1 MCLCTLV
8 SVPRIGS
15 VAYRLQLPE
24 DARIHLVFHCSL
36 LKPFH
41 GTPDS
46 HNFAELPDKF
56 INDQPFL
63 TPLAILD
70 YRRSSSAA
78 NAPWEVLVQWH
89 GLSPDEDKV
98 ILQGPKDD
106 SISEEEAEPQT
117 EVIIANIEVQ
127 ESEPETGVVTT
138 ANTGVHKEKAKRRTI
153 RPPSYLSDYV

>member
-1 MCLCTLV
+1 M
-8 SVPRIGS
+8 
-15 VAYRLQLPE
+15 
-24 DARIHLVFHCSL
+24 
-36 LKPFH
+36 
-41 GTPDS
+41 
-46 HNFAELPDKF
+46 
-56 INDQPFL
+56 
-63 TPLAILD
+63 
-70 YRRSSSAA
+70 
-78 NAPWEVLVQWH
+78 QWH

-127 ESEPETGVVTT
+127 ESEPETEVVTT